1 MTNLIKTKLATRT
14 NEELKNDVKASMI
27 STDSSANI
35 IFVLAL
41 NILEDRLTTEEY
53 SKFEDSL

>member
-1 MTNLIKTKLATRT
+1 MTNLINAKLATRT

-27 STDSSANI
+27 STDSSANL

-41 NILEDRLTTEEY
+41 NILEDRLTAEEY
-53 SKFEDSL
+53 NKFEDSL

>member
-1 MTNLIKTKLATRT
+1 MTNLINAKLATRT

-27 STDSSANI
+27 STDSSANL

>member
-1 MTNLIKTKLATRT
+1 MTNLINTKLATRT

>member
-41 NILEDRLTTEEY
+41 NILEDRLTADEY

>member
-1 MTNLIKTKLATRT
+1 MTNLINTKLATRT
-14 NEELKNDVKASMI
+14 NEDLNNDVKASMI